1 MTTLEEK
8 VSSNAN
14 VLTINRPA
22 ASRQTSN
29 QSFEVLSTIEDVDSQ
44 HSLTPTRTAHS
55 EKSAIMTQSSPFTD
69 SKSQMIDYTN
79 GPFPDLESGITRGTQ
94 HTGTGCNTLSKNA
107 GGGADPWPC
116 SKTLKRQRKEQK
128 RRRACCACWGGLG
141 KRQKLGVKVGAGVL
155 IVAIIILMCV
165 LISKA
170 VGGGVWSNHSSNA
183 PIKGTE

>member
-1 MTTLEEK
+1 
-8 VSSNAN
+8 
-14 VLTINRPA
+14 
-22 ASRQTSN
+22 
-29 QSFEVLSTIEDVDSQ
+29 
-44 HSLTPTRTAHS
+44 
-55 EKSAIMTQSSPFTD
+55 MTQSSPFTD

>member
-8 VSSNAN
+8 IAPNAN
-14 VLTINRPA
+14 VLTITRPA

-55 EKSAIMTQSSPFTD
+55 EKSAIMTQSSPYTD
-69 SKSQMIDYTN
+69 SKQRIVDSTN
-79 GPFPDLESGITRGTQ
+79 AFPDLEAGMTRGTQ
-94 HTGTGCNTLSKNA
+94 NTGTGCRMLSKTA

-116 SKTLKRQRKEQK
+116 TTALKRQRKEQK

-141 KRQKLGVKVGAGVL
+141 KKQKLGVKVGAGFL

-165 LISKA
+165 FISKA

-183 PIKGTE
+183 PIKGSQ